1 MYDHKSHIL
10 VFHEIPINIRQRY
23 INDNEKIL
31 FSFTRTGV
39 YKGNVFQEWY
49 FFTTKHLVYMRRDE
63 ELAMREISSKDLLE
77 YHVYGNDIV
86 LSCQDE
92 SIRIEL
98 DENNHA
104 ETMMKEVSKYW
115 NSPLK
120 IKEIKL

>member
-1 MYDHKSHIL
+1 MSNSKFHIL
-10 VFHEIPINIRQRY
+10 VFHEIPMNIRQQY

-31 FSFTRTGV
+31 FSFARTAIKKNSE
-39 YKGNVFQEWY
+39 YQEWY
-49 FFTTKHLVYMRRDE
+49 FFTTKHLVYMRQDE
-63 ELAMREISSKDLLE
+63 EFAMREISSKDILE
-77 YHVYGNDIV
+77 YHVYGNDVV

-115 NSPLK
+115 NSPRK
-120 IKEIKL
+120 MKEMKS